1 MLSVNYSLGCT
12 TFDPK
17 GKLLQVSIDY
27 FLIIVTDRIRK
38 RSREARSNLHR
49 S

>member
-17 GKLLQVSIDY
+17 GKLLQVSIYY
-27 FLIIVTDRIRK
+27 FLIFDSDRIRK
-38 RSREARSNLHR
+38 RSREARSDLYR